1 METACE
7 GGSFAAM
14 PSSLSRKV
22 RKEGIRNMSALLNIR
37 KLAISLAMFA
47 VVALGSAVVAN
58 ADQVVINTPN
68 AGLSGTPGPYATVI
82 YVLNGSNID
91 VTVNMFPGMQAFG
104 QGNGNNGIFG
114 FNIVG
119 SITGLSVTNMPAGFT
134 ANLGGGQM
142 DGFGNFE
149 VTLSCCNPANAVN
162 SFSFTVSRTGG
173 FAAASDLFEANAN
186 GAHFAIHIAPTNGN
200 PTGFATD
207 GGSEVPEPASLLLL
221 GSGLATLAAGLR
233 KRFKT

>member
-1 METACE
+1 M
-7 GGSFAAM
+7 
-14 PSSLSRKV
+14 SSPRSV
-22 RKEGIRNMSALLNIR
+22 R
-37 KLAISLAMFA
+37 KLALSLAMFA
-47 VVALGSAVVAN
+47 VVAMGSAAVAN

-68 AGLSGTPGPYATVI
+68 PGLSGTPGPYATVT

-91 VTVNMFPGMQAFG
+91 VTVQMAMGFTAFG
-104 QGNGNNGIFG
+104 TGNGNNGIFG

-119 SITGLSVTNMPAGFT
+119 SQAGLSVTNMPAGFT

-142 DGFGNFE
+142 DGFGNFD
-149 VTLSCCNPANAVN
+149 VTLSCCNPANAVT

-173 FAAASDLFEANAN
+173 FSSASDLFEANSA

-200 PTGFATD
+200 PTGFAADSGTS
-207 GGSEVPEPASLLLL
+207 SEVPEPASMLLL
-221 GSGLATLAAGLR
+221 GTGLATLAAGLR